1 MVTLST
7 EARNVIFAAKCA
19 GTVVGAI
26 YARAMEVC
34 ARHWEVLNPLSHT
47 GLAPRSD
54 TARQM
59 LADATNVAAVRAAKE
74 QAGVAAW
81 LYRASAL
88 LGLDLS
94 GSHLGTATR
103 FEQTLY
109 TGDRDQKGILRY
121 LECGASY
128 NVNEFLRVDIP
139 GSHLPLIIAG
149 EAKGGSGGY
158 GWVSGPND
166 LLANELNVKAINQR
180 DPAYALTRAA
190 YMAKDGGTSAASV
203 ARREA
208 GREIRRAFNQGNFMY
223 LAVRGEID
231 GTTLSVEGEVFECR

>member
-1 MVTLST
+1 MANDVIVVIGSGGIGVAI
-7 EARNVIFAAKCA
+7 ARRQGFGK
-19 GTVVGAI
+19 TV
-26 YARAMEVC
+26 
-34 ARHWEVLNPLSHT
+34 L
-47 GLAPRSD
+47 
-54 TARQM
+54 
-59 LADATNVAAVRAAKE
+59 LADFEEKTLQSAANDMKAA
-74 QAGVAAW
+74 
-81 LYRASAL
+81 
-88 LGLDLS
+88 
-94 GSHLGTATR
+94 
-103 FEQTLY
+103 
-109 TGDRDQKGILRY
+109 
-121 LECGASY
+121 
-128 NVNEFLRVDIP
+128 IP